1 MPDKNNGAR
10 TQGAR
15 AAGTGARG
23 RARKRAGAESGRAA
37 LVKVEAVIR
46 PEKLGEMKDALS
58 AAGFHGMTVQ
68 EVRGRGRQQ
77 GLLLSYRTHTYRVDL
92 LPKVKLELVVDR
104 KDVDRVIEV
113 ICEVA
118 RTGQIGDGKI
128 FVSPVEEVVRV
139 RTGERGCEAV

>member
-1 MPDKNNGAR
+1 MVR
-10 TQGAR
+10 VVRVQR
-15 AAGTGARG
+15 RQ
-23 RARKRAGAESGRAA
+23 
-37 LVKVEAVIR
+37 R
-46 PEKLGEMKDALS
+46 PGHPATRNKL
-58 AAGFHGMTVQ
+58 
-68 EVRGRGRQQ
+68 
-77 GLLLSYRTHTYRVDL
+77 
-92 LPKVKLELVVDR
+92 LELVVER